1 MINGLI
7 IETAFHGPTNYRG
20 SRISA
25 VCKRD
30 SDRTFRTFFDYRHE
44 VNGDQN
50 HQLAA
55 EKLMAAMEKELTYSG
70 ADPFRIVGCGYGG
83 RSDRGYYLL
92 INRGGA

>member
-1 MINGLI
+1 MITGLI

-25 VCKRD
+25 TCKRD
-30 SDRTFRTFFDYRHE
+30 SDRTFRTFFNYTHS
-44 VNGDQN
+44 VNSDEN

-55 EKLMAAMEKELTYSG
+55 EQLMAAMDKELAFTDSE
-70 ADPFRIVGCGYGG
+70 PFRIVGRGFGG
-83 RSDRGYYLL
+83 RSDRGYYFL

>member
-25 VCKRD
+25 TCKRD
-30 SDRTFRTFFDYRHE
+30 SDRTFRTFFNYE
-44 VNGDQN
+44 YSVSSDQN

-55 EKLMAAMEKELTYSG
+55 EQLMAAMDKELAFTDSE
-70 ADPFRIVGCGYGG
+70 PFRIVGRGFGG
-83 RSDRGYYLL
+83 RSDRGYYFL

>member
-1 MINGLI
+1 MITGLI

-25 VCKRD
+25 TCKRD
-30 SDRTFRTFFDYRHE
+30 SDRTFRTFFNYEHS
-44 VNGDQN
+44 VNSDQN

-55 EKLMAAMEKELTYSG
+55 EQLMAAMDKELAFTDSE
-70 ADPFRIVGCGYGG
+70 PFRIVGRGFGG
-83 RSDRGYYLL
+83 RSDRGYYFL

>member
-7 IETAFHGPTNYRG
+7 IETAYHGPTDHRG

-25 VCKRD
+25 TCKRD
-30 SDRTFRTFFDYRHE
+30 SDLTFKTFFDYSHA

-55 EKLMAAMEKELTYSG
+55 EKLMAVMDRELTYSG
-70 ADPFRIVGCGYGG
+70 ADPFTIVGRGYGG
-83 RSDRGYYLL
+83 RSDRGYYFL